1 MSPCLDSF
9 TVLPQITGTPTMSQ
23 LRLVPASYAPRPL
36 FLPLDERQ
44 NRLPSRSET
53 FMFHLQ
59 LVTKFYFICFLSSIS
74 IASSFPSSGSTAH
87 SSKDN
92 GLLTDLPVFSFS
104 HPAHTLHYGQV
115 WSLQI
120 LISLGLA
127 KNPLQAPHCCQKN
140 LQDLHSQVAF
150 PHPTIPQPRALHSDL
165 ELLALSRICQECSSF
180 CAFIHTSLGLDCPRP
195 LTSPT
200 SVTCF

>member
-1 MSPCLDSF
+1 
-9 TVLPQITGTPTMSQ
+9 MSQ
-23 LRLVPASYAPRPL
+23 LRLVPAYAPPPS

-59 LVTKFYFICFLSSIS
+59 LATKFYFICFLSSVS
-74 IASSFPSSGSTAH
+74 TASSFPSSGSTAH

-104 HPAHTLHYGQV
+104 HSAHTLHYGQI

-120 LISLGLA
+120 LISLSLA
-127 KNPLQAPHCCQKN
+127 KNPLKAPHCCQKN

-150 PHPTIPQPRALHSDL
+150 PHPPIPQPSALHSDL

-180 CAFIHTSLGLDCPRP
+180 CAFIHTVPSAWTAHTLTPPPR
-195 LTSPT
+195 L
-200 SVTCF
+200 

>member
-1 MSPCLDSF
+1 
-9 TVLPQITGTPTMSQ
+9 MSQ
-23 LRLVPASYAPRPL
+23 LRLIPASYAPLPS
-36 FLPLDERQ
+36 FLLLDERQ

-59 LVTKFYFICFLSSIS
+59 LVTKFNFICFLSSIP
-74 IASSFPSSGSTAH
+74 IASSFPSSGSTTH

-104 HPAHTLHYGQV
+104 RPAHTLHYGQI

-120 LISLGLA
+120 LISLSLA
-127 KNPLQAPHCCQKN
+127 KNPLKAPHCCQKN

-150 PHPTIPQPRALHSDL
+150 PHPPIPQPSALRSDL
-165 ELLALSRICQECSSF
+165 ELLALSSICQECSSF
-180 CAFIHTSLGLDCPRP
+180 WAFIHTVPSAWTAHTFTLPPHL
-195 LTSPT
+195 
-200 SVTCF
+200 

>member
-1 MSPCLDSF
+1 MFDSF

-23 LRLVPASYAPRPL
+23 LRLVPASYAPCPL

-127 KNPLQAPHCCQKN
+127 KNPLKAPHCCQKN
-140 LQDLHSQVAF
+140 LQYLHSQVAF
-150 PHPTIPQPRALHSDL
+150 PHPTIPQPSALHSDL
-165 ELLALSRICQECSSF
+165 
-180 CAFIHTSLGLDCPRP
+180 
-195 LTSPT
+195 
-200 SVTCF
+200 